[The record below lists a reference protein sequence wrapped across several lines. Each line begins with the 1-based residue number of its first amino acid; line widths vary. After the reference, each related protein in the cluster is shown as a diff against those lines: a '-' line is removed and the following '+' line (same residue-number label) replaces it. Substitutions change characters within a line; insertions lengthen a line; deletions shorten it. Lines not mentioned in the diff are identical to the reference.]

1 MCLQKVCSTLSVPKN
16 YKFLEINSNVLLF
29 NYYMFF
35 IQTSTLTF
43 DIILTMF

>member
-1 MCLQKVCSTLSVPKN
+1 MCLQKLFSALSVPKK
-16 YKFLEINSNVLLF
+16 YKFLETNSNVLF

-43 DIILTMF
+43 DIILKMF